1 MEQRWSKGEVKV
13 EQRWNK
19 GGAKVEQRWS
29 KGEVKVEQYG
39 MLQGASAQLQLQH
52 KRPRNN
58 KNLQEN
64 IKHLL

>member
-13 EQRWNK
+13 EQRWSK
-19 GGAKVEQRWS
+19 GGA
-29 KGEVKVEQYG
+29 KVEQYG